1 MFLTS
6 LAGAVRVDP
15 AKDLAAGE
23 IERRLSCELREI
35 GLIVLSDAPGL
46 VVFATPTVTDGKTWW
61 WVGWGLFAMVSGG
74 SFGLRDITHDVVDY
88 TLSLKRLLVW
98 SIVGP
103 GFLLVLL
110 LGPSI
115 AQRNPSLLL
124 IPTGFWLFGHFGN
137 RFVLWVRIRRWVRRV
152 VASPIAAD
160 SV

>member
-1 MFLTS
+1 
-6 LAGAVRVDP
+6 
-15 AKDLAAGE
+15 
-23 IERRLSCELREI
+23 
-35 GLIVLSDAPGL
+35 
-46 VVFATPTVTDGKTWW
+46 
-61 WVGWGLFAMVSGG
+61 
-74 SFGLRDITHDVVDY
+74 
-88 TLSLKRLLVW
+88 
-98 SIVGP
+98 
-103 GFLLVLL
+103 LVLL